1 MSVKRFLAAA
11 VAAACLMV
19 SAHVADSPVAAA
31 DKSSGPLRVAT
42 FDVDATPPLGSPV
55 AYTRAR
61 KIDDP
66 LSARGIILL
75 GAGNPIVLCAVDWIG
90 IGNSG
95 HQIWREQL
103 AEAAGTTPDRV
114 AVHVLHQHD
123 GPRCD
128 FSAEELLTAVGAG
141 NLKFDAVFARQTIK
155 RVSEA
160 IRASLDKT
168 QPITHIGVGQAKVEK
183 VASNRRIL
191 GPDGKVQY
199 VRPSSSRNPILFE
212 LPEGLVD
219 PYVKIVSL
227 WNGEQPVV
235 CLSYYAC
242 HPQSYYGKGDVTCEF
257 IGIARNQRQEELK
270 VPHVHFNGAGGNVAA
285 GKYNDGMPET
295 RKVLTSRFHDGLRR
309 AWEATKKQPL
319 PTDAVEWRVAPVDV
333 PVRDTVVE
341 SKLMET
347 LKDETADIGDR
358 ARAATK
364 LSFLHRRKEGIPI
377 ELACLKLGDAYI
389 LHMPGELFVEYQLAA
404 QKLRPD
410 DFVCMAA
417 YGDYGTGYIGTEIAY
432 SQGGYETGPN
442 VSNTAPQVEKVLMD
456 GVKRLLQVRA

>member
-160 IRASLDKT
+160 I
-168 QPITHIGVGQAKVEK
+168 
-183 VASNRRIL
+183 
-191 GPDGKVQY
+191 
-199 VRPSSSRNPILFE
+199 
-212 LPEGLVD
+212 
-219 PYVKIVSL
+219 
-227 WNGEQPVV
+227 
-235 CLSYYAC
+235 
-242 HPQSYYGKGDVTCEF
+242 
-257 IGIARNQRQEELK
+257 
-270 VPHVHFNGAGGNVAA
+270 
-285 GKYNDGMPET
+285 
-295 RKVLTSRFHDGLRR
+295 
-309 AWEATKKQPL
+309 
-319 PTDAVEWRVAPVDV
+319 
-333 PVRDTVVE
+333 
-341 SKLMET
+341 
-347 LKDETADIGDR
+347 
-358 ARAATK
+358 
-364 LSFLHRRKEGIPI
+364 
-377 ELACLKLGDAYI
+377 
-389 LHMPGELFVEYQLAA
+389 
-404 QKLRPD
+404 
-410 DFVCMAA
+410 
-417 YGDYGTGYIGTEIAY
+417 
-432 SQGGYETGPN
+432 
-442 VSNTAPQVEKVLMD
+442 
-456 GVKRLLQVRA
+456 